1 MSRSRSGTV
10 EPLDNTDDVTANGSD
25 IESESDSLGNSPS
38 QQDGKDYIHE
48 PKKPK
53 RTRTAFSNM
62 QLDQLEYVFENV
74 SQYPDVFVREE
85 LSKRLAIKED
95 RIQARI

>member
-1 MSRSRSGTV
+1 
-10 EPLDNTDDVTANGSD
+10 
-25 IESESDSLGNSPS
+25 
-38 QQDGKDYIHE
+38 
-48 PKKPK
+48 
-53 RTRTAFSNM
+53 M

-95 RIQARI
+95 RIQARTHTHTQYEYFLHISVVLV